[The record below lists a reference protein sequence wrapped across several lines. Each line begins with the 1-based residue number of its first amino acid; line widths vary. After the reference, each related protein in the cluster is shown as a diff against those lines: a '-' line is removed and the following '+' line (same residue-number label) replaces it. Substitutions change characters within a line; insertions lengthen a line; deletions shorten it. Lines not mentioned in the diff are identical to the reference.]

1 MTSAASELRAAAQ
14 RDAALPEPAEKV
26 VVNQTNKRLAFTGSG
41 EGTLVIPPLARRK
54 LSASEAEAYPL
65 AQAEDQNY
73 IRVESV
79 TPSGHA
85 RLGAVLVLGVWGVVA
100 FVVYGLVAGST
111 SYWVVGLP
119 VLALAALVLWYF
131 RSDSH
136 SRAFLEHWRAFLDWG
151 VGMPTRLAELGVL
164 VLALGAAVAAP
175 ALAVFYAA
183 DVRTAWGDYVAEKG
197 ADTALAHLVGSALQL
212 LLVITFAGVPALLYF
227 AFDREKLQTLR
238 SKFMSHIFRFD
249 PSVETVA
256 DIKARYGGPM
266 DEAYGR
272 ETVTGRI
279 LPGKR
284 LPVVIASAAISIGW
298 LLTLPLPSYS
308 SASEHN
314 LLVHDYLR
322 PHERPIVFAF
332 LGAYF
337 FALNL
342 VFRGYVRGDLRPKTY
357 SQITV
362 RILLSFVLAFVLGQA
377 FDAGNPL
384 VLVVAFLGGL
394 VPETILV
401 RLRETVRHVGLTGP
415 ARRQA
420 DGLDAL
426 VEQQPLTELEGID
439 VYDRARLEEEGVT
452 NVEALAHHDLIEL
465 MLRTR
470 IPVSRLVDWVDQ
482 AILYL
487 YLGGRTPEGRK
498 ARLVMRQHGIRTATD
513 LLTAWR
519 KHADRETRCGRTDE
533 AHGLAELLGRTPKGR
548 PSRVALIV
556 EAISDEEWI
565 DTLLHWHERRRL
577 ETEAARFV
585 PGRGLVELGPAHQS

>member
-1 MTSAASELRAAAQ
+1 
-14 RDAALPEPAEKV
+14 
-26 VVNQTNKRLAFTGSG
+26 
-41 EGTLVIPPLARRK
+41 
-54 LSASEAEAYPL
+54 
-65 AQAEDQNY
+65 
-73 IRVESV
+73 
-79 TPSGHA
+79 
-85 RLGAVLVLGVWGVVA
+85 
-100 FVVYGLVAGST
+100 
-111 SYWVVGLP
+111 
-119 VLALAALVLWYF
+119 
-131 RSDSH
+131 
-136 SRAFLEHWRAFLDWG
+136 
-151 VGMPTRLAELGVL
+151 
-164 VLALGAAVAAP
+164 
-175 ALAVFYAA
+175 
-183 DVRTAWGDYVAEKG
+183 
-197 ADTALAHLVGSALQL
+197 
-212 LLVITFAGVPALLYF
+212 
-227 AFDREKLQTLR
+227 
-238 SKFMSHIFRFD
+238 MSHIFRFD

-272 ETVTGRI
+272 EMVTGRI

-284 LPVVIASAAISIGW
+284 LPVVIATAAISIGW

-308 SASEHN
+308 SAVDHD

-377 FDAGNPL
+377 FDTSNPL

-401 RLRETVRHVGLTGP
+401 RLRESARHVGLSGP
-415 ARRQA
+415 ARGQA
-420 DGLDAL
+420 DGLEAL

-452 NVEALAHHDLIEL
+452 NVEALAHHDLVEL

-487 YLGGRTPEGRK
+487 YLGGRTREGRQ
-498 ARLVMRQHGIRTATD
+498 ARLVMRQNGIRTATD
-513 LLTAWR
+513 LVTAWR
-519 KHADRETRCGRTDE
+519 KHADTETHCGRADD
-533 AHGLAELLGRTPKGR
+533 AHGLAELLGPTPEGR

-556 EAISDEEWI
+556 DAISDEEWI
-565 DTLLHWHERRRL
+565 DTLLNWHERRRL

-585 PGRGLVELGPAHQS
+585 PGRGLVALDTAPQP